1 MAGVS
6 SLFVAGQHLNVQM
19 FPSWEDSTND
29 CGQDMFIFKD
39 CCSLLPCFINP
50 CTSEFHLPLA
60 VQRMNPTQG
69 FWLRNGDTIAT
80 Q

>member
-29 CGQDMFIFKD
+29 CVQDMFIFKD